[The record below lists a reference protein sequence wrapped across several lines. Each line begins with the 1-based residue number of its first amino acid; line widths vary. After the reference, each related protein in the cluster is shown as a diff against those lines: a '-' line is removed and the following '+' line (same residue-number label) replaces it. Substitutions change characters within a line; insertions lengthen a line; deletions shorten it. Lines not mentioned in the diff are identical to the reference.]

1 MRTVERAA
9 PSGIPAPARLGRLAH
24 WWESWRPSVLPAAI
38 AAAVLVVCA
47 EVIAVLYAG
56 GPGTVVAHPETLLTV
71 WRRYDAVWYL
81 RIASD
86 GYPAHVHDPSER
98 GSFGD
103 ATAFPPLFPLAIRGL
118 ATVLHLPLL
127 AAALL
132 VSLLTLVPALAL
144 FHRLASLDAGRHRGR
159 LALLLLA
166 TTPAAFFLVAPY
178 GMGLL
183 LMLVAGALLAARL
196 RHWAIAGVC
205 AGLAAVC
212 KIYAGAVVAAVLV
225 EYMQAHDWSFRR
237 VRADVA
243 WTFMPALLT
252 VGAWAAYLK
261 ITFDDPLRFLHAETA
276 WDRHVV
282 APWTTLWN
290 GLHQVFTLWGHN
302 SIALV
307 RLLEVV
313 SMLLLLGVALDAARR
328 MRRSDAVLAALAF
341 IAISTSGIVD
351 SAHRYLIIVTPVYVS
366 LAMIL
371 GRRARLAVVAVSL
384 VLGVFLLGRFVTG
397 AWAG

>member
-1 MRTVERAA
+1 M
-9 PSGIPAPARLGRLAH
+9 
-24 WWESWRPSVLPAAI
+24 LPAAL
-38 AAAVLVVCA
+38 AALLLVACA
-47 EVIAVLYAG
+47 EALALVDAG
-56 GPGTVVAHPETLLTV
+56 GGLGNLVAHPETLLTV
-71 WRRYDAVWYL
+71 WKRYDAIWYL

-118 ATVLHLPLL
+118 GVALHIPLL

-132 VSLLTLVPALAL
+132 ISLLTLVPALAL
-144 FHRLASLDAGRHRGR
+144 FHRLAVHDAGAVRGR
-159 LALLLLA
+159 AALVLMA
-166 TTPAAFFLVAPY
+166 TAPAAFFLVAPY

-196 RHWAIAGVC
+196 RHWALAGAC

-225 EYMQAHDWSFRR
+225 EYMQAHEWSFRR
-237 VRADVA
+237 MRADVL
-243 WTFMPALLT
+243 WTFMPAVLT
-252 VGAWAAYLK
+252 VGAWALYLK
-261 ITFDDPLRFLHAETA
+261 LTFGDPLRFLHAETA

-282 APWTTLWN
+282 PPWTTLWN
-290 GLHQVFTLWGHN
+290 GLHQAATLWGHN

-307 RLLEVV
+307 RLLEVA

-366 LAMIL
+366 LAMLL
-371 GRRARLAVVAVSL
+371 GRRARFAVVVVSL
-384 VLGVFLLGRFVTG
+384 ALGVFLLGRFVTG